1 MSNKYI
7 IIGLRKGNVL
17 YFHFENRVFTRELE
31 LRASFVFPNSINNIY
46 VHQGILGV
54 FVNKQLIFVNMLGGN
69 QVVVSCYNY
78 FSMIEAVYDGLN
90 NFLLAVDYTGNLLI
104 FSAKIS
110 LSKQTSN
117 ECNRILMIN

>member
-1 MSNKYI
+1 
-7 IIGLRKGNVL
+7 
-17 YFHFENRVFTRELE
+17 
-31 LRASFVFPNSINNIY
+31 
-46 VHQGILGV
+46 
-54 FVNKQLIFVNMLGGN
+54 MLGGN